1 VLLESLGV
9 PSLAMT
15 VAAMPWIV
23 DPRFPHS
30 PDNVATGDFGVD
42 VPEDLWKEDEGV
54 QVAFRRDEEAA
65 PEYTFGAG
73 DPFLD
78 VPLLCPLS
86 LPSAEY
92 MSSSTEISRRVR
104 GRNVELLLEVDSEEP
119 LEGFMACGGRAD
131 VVKVGL
137 HRPSDWSGREAAW
150 HEAHSDIACSI
161 YRERWRCDVWML
173 GCG

>member
-1 VLLESLGV
+1 LRFISLTIASLSSCVPAPTCEPAPAGPHCFGGGALTDVRRPCPGLRLRALPESLGA

-42 VPEDLWKEDEGV
+42 VPEDLWKDDEGV
-54 QVAFRRDEEAA
+54 QVASRRDEEAA

-73 DPFLD
+73 DPFLEPILD

-86 LPSAEY
+86 LPSAE
-92 MSSSTEISRRVR
+92 
-104 GRNVELLLEVDSEEP
+104 
-119 LEGFMACGGRAD
+119 
-131 VVKVGL
+131 
-137 HRPSDWSGREAAW
+137 
-150 HEAHSDIACSI
+150 
-161 YRERWRCDVWML
+161 
-173 GCG
+173 